1 MLGTLGQHFVG
12 DGVELHIEWLEG
24 VAQGFAALVEAGF
37 DYLHEQPLVA
47 SELLCVVA
55 CQSDDGALD
64 LGRRVEDVLVDG
76 EEVFDVVEGCQQHA
90 EYAVGLAARACG
102 DALGHFFLEHTHHL
116 GDAVALFEDAEEY
129 LRRNVVGEIAY
140 DGEGLVAKDAFEVEA

>member
-1 MLGTLGQHFVG
+1 M
-12 DGVELHIEWLEG
+12 
-24 VAQGFAALVEAGF
+24 
-37 DYLHEQPLVA
+37 
-47 SELLCVVA
+47 CVVA

-64 LGRRVEDVLVDG
+64 LGRRVEDVFVDG